1 MAGEVN
7 VVSPPVATIGALA
20 LRPMRK
26 PFSMAGIFT
35 ITVRVYQNRLICER
49 KYMTAP
55 NPMLANR
62 ILAARAPCWPAL
74 WISEAATDSGK
85 GSSGSSTITR
95 RSRVTNRMPRVPPTA
110 IKATD
115 GQ

>member
-1 MAGEVN
+1 MAGVEN
-7 VVSPPVATIGALA
+7 VVRPPVATMGALA
-20 LRPMRK
+20 LRPMRR
-26 PFSMAGIFT
+26 PFSIAGIFT
-35 ITVRVYQNRLICER
+35 STVRVYQNRLICER

-74 WISEAATDSGK
+74 WISDAATDSGN

-95 RSRVTNRMPRVPPTA
+95 RSSVTNRMPSVPPTA
-110 IKATD
+110 ISATD